1 MGSVM
6 ASFCVEAFTP
16 QRLIDLNPQE
26 IRNRYCE
33 FKQLTC
39 FEDLSEII

>member
-16 QRLIDLNPQE
+16 KRLINLNPQE
-26 IRNRYCE
+26 IKVRFKE
-33 FKQLTC
+33 FKHLTY
-39 FEDLSEII
+39 FEDLTEII